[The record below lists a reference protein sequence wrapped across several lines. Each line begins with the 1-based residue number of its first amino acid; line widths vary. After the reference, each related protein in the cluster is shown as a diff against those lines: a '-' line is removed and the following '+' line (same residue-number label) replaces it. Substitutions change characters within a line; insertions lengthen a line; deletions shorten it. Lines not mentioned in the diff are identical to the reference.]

1 MCVCVCAGWCII
13 KLDISFVT
21 ILLLYHIVQLIL
33 YSSNIFCWFFSFF
46 LIFFVPFQFFCWSN
60 PRLGLAYAAA
70 IYLSRIYLFTK
81 SYLFAL
87 RFHVYPYHINRSI
100 SLISFSFHSHA
111 PVFVFSFFPLSLWL
125 CSYSVIG
132 FGFGFGFGF
141 GLCVRVRVCVKWTL
155 CVPFRIILN

>member
-1 MCVCVCAGWCII
+1 MCVCAGWCII

-21 ILLLYHIVQLIL
+21 IPLLYHIVQLIL
-33 YSSNIFCWFFSFF
+33 YSSNFLCWFFSFF

-70 IYLSRIYLFTK
+70 IYLSRIYLFAK

-111 PVFVFSFFPLSLWL
+111 PLFVFSFFSSLCMALLLFSHW
-125 CSYSVIG
+125 
-132 FGFGFGFGF
+132 FWF
-141 GLCVRVRVCVKWTL
+141 VCVCVCFELTL